1 MKRIVFAAATLLA
14 ACSSGGG
21 MRDAGPAP
29 TAPRGVSAPSGP
41 IEIYD
46 YRRASAATVAQ
57 SFARGIERRY
67 AIGLAFLVALAD
79 LRASQF
85 VCTASAAGRGGD
97 PPDQVCRRSITE
109 NDCTHTWQVHL
120 WDDAPGAA
128 SKVSRVRGL
137 HDRRCKADDGLLGG
151 PG

>member
-1 MKRIVFAAATLLA
+1 MKRIVFAAAALLA

-21 MRDAGPAP
+21 MREVGGPP
-29 TAPRGVSAPSGP
+29 VAPRGVVAPSGP
-41 IEIYD
+41 IELYD
-46 YRRASAATVAQ
+46 YRRGSEANVAQ
-57 SFARGIERRY
+57 FFARGIERRY
-67 AIGLAFLVALAD
+67 AVGLGLPVALAD

-85 VCTASAAGRGGD
+85 ACAASATGRGGD
-97 PPDQVCRRSITE
+97 PPDQVCRRTITE

-128 SKVSRVRGL
+128 QKVSRVRGL